1 MYIVGRLLSLIIYAI
16 VLAAVCYIITN
27 SQNKKKINCVLIL
40 YIIILGF
47 MGYFFIPHTG
57 ADLYRLLNTMKYYS
71 NGDWSVIKNRILE
84 TSTPGT
90 GLYFCLVGKLNND
103 HLLPAISV
111 IITFSF
117 CFYILK
123 SESDAPDTK
132 PMYIALA
139 LFAFMSRGL
148 MMQIISNIRTI
159 MALSICAVCVYMEFY
174 KNKKMISVLPIY
186 ILAASLH
193 VMGQVVFLYRIIF
206 LMMEKARSPIQIIF
220 RLICTGFLCSIV
232 WIYGQ
237 KYLSSLFEKGDF
249 YATSSATG
257 NGYDY
262 IWERILSV
270 MSLLL
275 LVYYLTKF
283 FKYKKMNACDNSN
296 NESVLNLVRYI
307 YPLLFIDVI
316 AFFIE
321 FNFFQRL
328 SWYICI
334 LTMPLMISTF
344 KLVNDEKEEKILKE
358 NTIAYCILMLALACA
373 RGDLC
378 SLKFFEL

>member
-16 VLAAVCYIITN
+16 VLVAVCYIITN
-27 SQNKKKINCVLIL
+27 SQNKKKINRVLIL
-40 YIIILGF
+40 YIIILGI
-47 MGYFFIPHTG
+47 MGYFFISHTG
-57 ADLYRLLNTMKYYS
+57 ADLYRLLNTMRYYS

-103 HLLPAISV
+103 HLLPAMSA

-123 SESDAPDTK
+123 SESDSPDTK

-139 LFAFMSRGL
+139 LFVFMSRGL

-159 MALSICAVCVYMEFY
+159 MALSICAACVYMEFY

-186 ILAASLH
+186 IMAASLH

-206 LMMEKARSPIQIIF
+206 LMMEKARNPIQIIF
-220 RLICTGFLCSIV
+220 RLICAGSLCGIV
-232 WIYGQ
+232 LIYGQ
-237 KYLSSLFEKGDF
+237 KYLSSLFEKGDS
-249 YATSSATG
+249 YAISAATG

-275 LVYYLTKF
+275 LIYYLTKL

-296 NESVLNLVRYI
+296 NESVLDLVRYI
-307 YPLLFIDVI
+307 CPLLFIDVI

-358 NTIAYCILMLALACA
+358 NTIAYGTLMLALACA